1 MNPSSPQNS
10 PVGPDR
16 GRYMQEV
23 LRDIDALEHMLLN
36 GLLETDVRR
45 IGAELELNFLD
56 SKYTPAF
63 IGPEVK
69 AELNDPALTSEFA
82 RFNLEMNARP
92 GLLAGRS
99 FSDLHRQIDETL
111 ERVRSAAA
119 RRDCHMLL
127 TGIIPTLTGEHITQE
142 ALTPEPRY
150 QKLYDIRRELKG
162 EAYEY
167 RIRGADELITRD
179 SVALFA
185 GCVTSQ
191 QCHLQIDASDAVDTY
206 NWTQLVSAPVL
217 AACVYSPLFLGK
229 RLWHETRFALFEQAA
244 DTRRP
249 DKDIMRHRPR
259 VFFGDSWLKRS
270 VLELPQEDVTAF
282 EPFFTHEGAPDPFK
296 EIKAGLAPE
305 LPAWNAFN
313 GSIYRWNR
321 ICYGVLE
328 GKGSLRIE
336 NRILPSGPT
345 VLDMVANGA
354 FWTGLV
360 AAMPQK
366 YRNLQEQL
374 PFDDA
379 KTNLFNAARDGLDS
393 SFRWVDGCTYTA
405 QELILEELIP
415 IAREGLL
422 QSDTDPEDVNR
433 YLDIVTQR
441 VDSGQTG
448 ARWMLDSY
456 TQLLDK
462 GKADESRVALT
473 AGMVARQEK
482 GSPVHQWSPVER
494 AEAGDWRQRNGSVRN
509 FMSTELVKVRTDD
522 VVDMAAHFMEWKRI
536 GHIPVEDNAGK
547 FRGIITKDTI
557 INHMLKEREGTG
569 SSRSSDV
576 MLANPITIGPDATLS
591 EAIRLIVEK
600 EITSLPV
607 VVDDRIVGIVTE
619 RDFVDVAES
628 LISELEGTS
637 AS

>member
-1 MNPSSPQNS
+1 MNPPSIQNPPS
-10 PVGPDR
+10 APDR

-23 LRDIDALEHMLLN
+23 LRDIDALEHMLEE

-56 SKYTPAF
+56 SNFAPAF
-63 IGPEVK
+63 VGPEIK
-69 AELNDPALTSEFA
+69 TELNDPALTSEFA

-92 GLLAGRS
+92 SLLAGRS
-99 FSDLHRQIDETL
+99 FADLHRQIDETL
-111 ERVRSAAA
+111 EKVRSAAA
-119 RRDCHMLL
+119 RRDCHVLL
-127 TGIIPTLTGEHITQE
+127 TGIIPTLSDEHITPE

-150 QKLYDIRRELKG
+150 QKLYDIRRKLKG

-206 NWTQLVSAPVL
+206 NWAQLVSGPVL

-229 RLWHETRFALFEQAA
+229 RLWHETRLALFEQAA

-249 DKDIMRHRPR
+249 DNDIMRRRPR
-259 VFFGDSWLKRS
+259 VLFGESWLKRT

-282 EPFFTHEGAPDPFK
+282 EPFFTYEGAPDPLQ
-296 EIKAGLAPE
+296 EIKEGRVPKLT
-305 LPAWNAFN
+305 AWSTFN

-321 ICYGVLE
+321 ICYGVLD
-328 GKGSLRIE
+328 GKASLRIE

-345 VLDMVANGA
+345 VVDMVANAA

-366 YRNLQEQL
+366 YRNLPDQI

-379 KTNLFNAARDGLDS
+379 KSNLFNAARHGLDS
-393 SFRWVDGCTYTA
+393 SFRWIDGATHTA
-405 QELILEELIP
+405 RELILDELIP
-415 IAREGLL
+415 IAREGLT
-422 QSDTDPEDVNR
+422 QASANPEDIDR
-433 YLDIVTQR
+433 YLGIVTQR

-456 TQLLDK
+456 TQLLAK
-462 GKADESRVALT
+462 GKADEARTAVT
-473 AGMVARQEK
+473 AGMVARQES
-482 GSPVHQWSPVER
+482 GNPVHEWSPVEQ
-494 AEAGDWRQRNGSVRN
+494 AEAGNWRQRNGTVRS
-509 FMSTELVKVRTDD
+509 FMSTDLVKVRTDD

-536 GHIPVEDNAGK
+536 GHIPVEDHEGK

-557 INHMLKEREGTG
+557 INHMIREREEAG
-569 SSRSSDV
+569 SSRASDV
-576 MLANPITIGPDATLS
+576 MLADPITIDPDTTVT

-628 LISELEGTS
+628 LISELEDAT